1 MALTKSQLKHF
12 KHWMEDGNVSK
23 NNDGTYSTQ
32 DAQFRNKLKNLNE
45 LKKYFK
51 KEFAVDDY
59 ANGGDVGDFK
69 LNKGLLLQDFNKIE
83 ESGLFNDVHINTEG
97 IEIIGGTESTYPHKN
112 YEVKESGKHFEV
124 SDIMDLLKKIPNRNY
139 AYRVKKEI
147 MENDSSEDNLE
158 DYDDEN
164 YYTYSDIKF
173 VLTPIKLSKTKMAKG
188 GGVGGKLKKSKVNI
202 TNDMRGEDSDDY
214 GTFEIYKNGG
224 NIEVKVVNSDKQYNE
239 KQYDWILG
247 DKDKDS
253 VANADDVKPLDKNIK
268 ERIDEPT
275 ITTGIKNLIS
285 LKKSLDSTMYS
296 FIEDLKNVAPNN
308 SKIYAR
314 TKTPYSVLDKLIKK
328 RLSTIT
334 DLIGT
339 TIVTNDKK
347 ELDAV
352 KNYVESGKIGKVVEM
367 EDMYEKPK
375 QGYRAYHFLIER
387 NGMTIELQVKTKRQ
401 KALNELSHEPYK
413 LGKLN
418 STVNLKMTE
427 LANRADEG
435 DKNAIKEYNDF
446 MNQPNVEKLFYA
458 DGGNKMAKGGE
469 IDYSEWD
476 KPRYSTHED
485 YERIHKEVEKKDILK
500 NRENYQLFTKWWYDG
515 GDKIAMKKY
524 GDDMNVAWAES
535 YEDFK
540 DAILK
545 GKSMADGGGINKQV
559 YTYTDKNLEGRYATR
574 FIRSAGENGL
584 GKYVE
589 RLSDTE
595 VKITVPSDKKESE
608 ELLEIV
614 EFSIGRHN
622 LVPFHANGGSI
633 EDENREMVLNENNQI
648 IHHTKELPIAVKG
661 KRVPAWVVTK
671 VHESA
676 SDLSDATHYMD
687 GQKMA
692 RGGEIGKEINF
703 EYEYAGKSKLKGTGK
718 ILSKNGNYYNIM
730 VTKGLMKGKTTDIH
744 ESMIIGKMEDGGGL
758 ENIDA
763 KFNYELKVQEDYPYK
778 NIANR
783 WLQDNSKDSLKYK
796 LALLLLRE
804 KKNPD
809 EILGIKNDSQYGTL
823 LRSLEKA
830 KGESKHEMSFR
841 TNNYTLAEAE
851 KWARESLRDIFY
863 VHGELMAKGGEVNNP
878 SKKEMLNYL
887 NMYFDNY
894 SELRTIA
901 VEEDNILT
909 RKMLNS
915 LDDELLELAYED
927 AKYEIKADT
936 QYADGGQVDDI
947 QKKIEYA
954 KTLKVGDEFSY
965 KDSGRLRPT
974 KDIVYYIFN
983 DDPINFIGI
992 KERDEDDRSYVEK
1005 VQTIKIFVPEK
1016 TDSDTKMANGGS
1028 VSKRGGNF
1036 NVGDKVMVDDSGYS
1050 KSFQGFDL
1058 SKPATILTKN
1068 KVKTSQGIK
1077 YSYSIELAD
1086 GRKPFNNAMENKL
1099 TLADTQYAKGGGVKK
1114 RIVVV
1119 WDEGYGK
1126 VINDLYNQWNNV
1138 KTQVQYDKWVS
1149 KVKETKFGTYGNIP
1163 FEEVLE
1169 KFDFDNAPINSFHLK
1184 TFKVELKNALNK
1196 YEDGGLMDSQQ
1207 GIDLFEDYE
1216 NIPANVQSILDNH
1229 EDAFMDGDYKEL
1241 QKALTQLKKI
1251 GYTFEYDLDGQA
1263 YDLRPIGTKGKS
1275 EIEEYEEGTE
1285 AFKQGGN
1292 VDSSA
1297 TKLNKLGIRT
1307 SDEFG
1312 DEFRDFLDDLEE
1324 NNDGEYIGYRLD
1336 LPNNELTLIQ
1346 EKGTKTVSILDYS
1359 EFPKDKTWRIEKH
1372 SIIHYKEGGSMTNKN
1387 QTTMTQE
1394 HIDKFVRGANSTD
1407 ETAREISTRK
1417 LKEAGLDKNGKPLES
1432 KKAMAKSKSEPTP
1445 KYKVGDILNHKDSGE
1460 TYKVKIE
1467 AVTGWTGDGHRYHVE
1482 FLDENLKP
1490 LNKFAKSYDDKLSKP
1505 KTSTKAKTPSEA
1517 LIKKDVSD
1525 KQEPKKDS
1533 KETEDEYCKRI
1544 IAEARARK
1552 LKAKKIA
1559 KKSANKPA
1567 VTKATERVERTH
1579 ESIEKQIETG
1589 KLKKE
1594 QIEKIIAETEDLL
1607 RMLKKALKS
1616 L

>member
-1 MALTKSQLKHF
+1 M
-12 KHWMEDGNVSK
+12 K
-23 NNDGTYSTQ
+23 NNY
-32 DAQFRNKLKNLNE
+32 NKK
-45 LKKYFK
+45 
-51 KEFAVDDY
+51 
-59 ANGGDVGDFK
+59 ANV
-69 LNKGLLLQDFNKIE
+69 
-83 ESGLFNDVHINTEG
+83 
-97 IEIIGGTESTYPHKN
+97 
-112 YEVKESGKHFEV
+112 
-124 SDIMDLLKKIPNRNY
+124 
-139 AYRVKKEI
+139 
-147 MENDSSEDNLE
+147 
-158 DYDDEN
+158 
-164 YYTYSDIKF
+164 
-173 VLTPIKLSKTKMAKG
+173 
-188 GGVGGKLKKSKVNI
+188 
-202 TNDMRGEDSDDY
+202 TNDMRGEESDDY

-347 ELDAV
+347 ELDAI

-458 DGGNKMAKGGE
+458 DGQMMAKGGTLTK
-469 IDYSEWD
+469 SQLKHFKEWMED
-476 KPRYSTHED
+476 GNVSKNNDGTYSTQD
-485 YERIHKEVEKKDILK
+485 AQFSNKLKDFNEL
-500 NRENYQLFTKWWYDG
+500 
-515 GDKIAMKKY
+515 KKY
-524 GDDMNVAWAES
+524 
-535 YEDFK
+535 FK
-540 DAILK
+540 REFAIDEY
-545 GKSMADGGGINKQV
+545 ADGGGVDDIQKKIEYAKTLKVGDEFSYKDSGRLRPTKDIVYYIFNDDPIN
-559 YTYTDKNLEGRYATR
+559 
-574 FIRSAGENGL
+574 FIGIKERDEDDRS
-584 GKYVE
+584 YVE
-589 RLSDTE
+589 KVQTIKIFVPEKDSDT
-595 VKITVPSDKKESE
+595 KM
-608 ELLEIV
+608 
-614 EFSIGRHN
+614 
-622 LVPFHANGGSI
+622 ANGGSVSKRGGNFNVG
-633 EDENREMVLNENNQI
+633 DKVMVDDSGYIKSFQ
-648 IHHTKELPIAVKG
+648 G
-661 KRVPAWVVTK
+661 F
-671 VHESA
+671 
-676 SDLSDATHYMD
+676 DLSKPAT
-687 GQKMA
+687 
-692 RGGEIGKEINF
+692 
-703 EYEYAGKSKLKGTGK
+703 
-718 ILSKNGNYYNIM
+718 ILTKNK
-730 VTKGLMKGKTTDIH
+730 VKT
-744 ESMIIGKMEDGGGL
+744 S
-758 ENIDA
+758 
-763 KFNYELKVQEDYPYK
+763 Q
-778 NIANR
+778 
-783 WLQDNSKDSLKYK
+783 
-796 LALLLLRE
+796 
-804 KKNPD
+804 
-809 EILGIKNDSQYGTL
+809 GIKYSYSIELADG
-823 LRSLEKA
+823 RKP
-830 KGESKHEMSFR
+830 F
-841 TNNYTLAEAE
+841 NNAMENKLTLA
-851 KWARESLRDIFY
+851 DTY
-863 VHGELMAKGGEVNNP
+863 YAKGGEVNNP

-936 QYADGGQVDDI
+936 QYADGG
-947 QKKIEYA
+947 
-954 KTLKVGDEFSY
+954 
-965 KDSGRLRPT
+965 
-974 KDIVYYIFN
+974 
-983 DDPINFIGI
+983 
-992 KERDEDDRSYVEK
+992 
-1005 VQTIKIFVPEK
+1005 
-1016 TDSDTKMANGGS
+1016 KM
-1028 VSKRGGNF
+1028 
-1036 NVGDKVMVDDSGYS
+1036 
-1050 KSFQGFDL
+1050 
-1058 SKPATILTKN
+1058 
-1068 KVKTSQGIK
+1068 
-1077 YSYSIELAD
+1077 
-1086 GRKPFNNAMENKL
+1086 
-1099 TLADTQYAKGGGVKK
+1099 AKGGGVKK

-1275 EIEEYEEGTE
+1275 EMEEYEEGTE

-1292 VDSSA
+1292 VDSSV

-1324 NNDGEYIGYRLD
+1324 KNDGEYIGYRLD

-1346 EKGTKTVSILDYS
+1346 EKATKTVSILDYS

-1432 KKAMAKSKSEPTP
+1432 K
-1445 KYKVGDILNHKDSGE
+1445 
-1460 TYKVKIE
+1460 
-1467 AVTGWTGDGHRYHVE
+1467 
-1482 FLDENLKP
+1482 
-1490 LNKFAKSYDDKLSKP
+1490 LSKP
-1505 KTSTKAKTPSEA
+1505 KTSKKVKVTPMEKLDKETKTSMEDYFDKSKEDAEDDEGKTLISYDEFNKMWNTMPHDTFLFWVGWDTYSYNEFEVMGDGDFKKGIEKFYKDYKVLVDFQIDGSDKTYRIDIRKSSKPTTSEKKAKATNTSKAPMT
-1517 LIKKDVSD
+1517 
-1525 KQEPKKDS
+1525 DS